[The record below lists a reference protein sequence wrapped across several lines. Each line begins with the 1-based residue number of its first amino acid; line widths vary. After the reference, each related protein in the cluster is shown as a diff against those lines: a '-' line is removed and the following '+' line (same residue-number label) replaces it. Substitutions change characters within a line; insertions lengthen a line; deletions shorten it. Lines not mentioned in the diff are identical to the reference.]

1 LTDLRC
7 ATAAIHR
14 GLYGREPE
22 VVGEAA
28 GRVNLIGEHTDY
40 NDGFVLPT
48 PIDRH
53 VWAVA
58 SPRDG
63 LKVSVRAPDLGD
75 LMEFSLDDITRSA
88 DHPWCN
94 YVMGV
99 AQALQEDGH
108 RLGGAC
114 MTIRGDVPIGAGLS
128 SSAALLMASLRAFR
142 SMNGITLDPVEAA
155 YLAKRAE
162 NRFVGVQCGVMDQF
176 VAALG
181 EHGKALFID
190 CRTNEHRLVGLPR
203 DHMVVIVNTMRS
215 RDLASS
221 AYNERRAQCAEAVR
235 LIGSH
240 EPGVTALRDVTP
252 EMLVRHWDELEPI
265 IQRRARHVVTE
276 NQRVLESLGLLE
288 EGDVEG
294 FGSLMYDSHESLRY
308 DYEVSCRELDV
319 LVDATL
325 DIRGVSGARMTGAG
339 FGGCTVNLVEEG
351 CVERFT
357 RSISE
362 RYFKAT
368 AKRAEVYMA

>member
-1 LTDLRC
+1 MEARLTEE
-7 ATAAIHR
+7 HR
-14 GLYGREPE
+14 GFFSVDESE
-22 VVGEAA
+22 VHGAP

-53 VWAVA
+53 VWAAA

-63 LKVSVRAPDLGD
+63 VRVAVRALDLGD
-75 LMEFSLDDITRSA
+75 MMEFSLDAITRSTE
-88 DHPWCN
+88 HPWGN

-99 AQALQEDGH
+99 AQVLQDEGH
-108 RLGGAC
+108 RLRGAY
-114 MTIRGDVPIGAGLS
+114 MTISGDVPIGAGLS
-128 SSAALLMASLRAFR
+128 SSAALLMASLRAFQ
-142 SMNGITLDPVEAA
+142 SMNGIALEPVEAA
-155 YLAKRAE
+155 YLARRAE

-190 CRTNEHRLVGLPR
+190 CRTNEHRLVELPR
-203 DHMVVIVNTMRS
+203 DHRVVIVNTMKS

-221 AYNERRAQCAEAVR
+221 AYNERRGQCMEAIRV
-235 LIGSH
+235 IGRH
-240 EPGVTALRDVTP
+240 EAGVTALRDVTP
-252 EMLVRHWDELEPI
+252 ELLVKHWSELQPV

-276 NQRVLESLGLLE
+276 NQRVLESLELLGH
-288 EGDVEG
+288 GDVEG
-294 FGSLMYDSHESLRY
+294 FGGLMYDSHESLRH

-325 DIRGVSGARMTGAG
+325 DMRGVAGARMTGAG
-339 FGGCTVNLVEEG
+339 FGGCTVNLVEDGYVEG
-351 CVERFT
+351 FT
-357 RSISE
+357 QSIAE

-368 AKRAEVYMA
+368 AKRAEVYLA